1 MAPHAAPRESMNSGE
16 LPPEGDGAG
25 GGSIGARGDIVVT
38 DSARVVNSDP
48 APPVGEE
55 LATYPQALLSGGI
68 RSIGPEK
75 NSSSS
80 LVGAREEKEGGSGG
94 EERKPLP
101 RDPGALEP
109 GWAHALES
117 AAWCKL
123 GRCAYANPEWRS
135 PDRYLAATGCDGYQA
150 SRSAEADGRVTV
162 RWGHCPR
169 HREWWRHERVR
180 RARERQRP

>member
-1 MAPHAAPRESMNSGE
+1 MSDEGKPIDDE
-16 LPPEGDGAG
+16 L
-25 GGSIGARGDIVVT
+25 S
-38 DSARVVNSDP
+38 
-48 APPVGEE
+48 
-55 LATYPQALLSGGI
+55 TYPQALLSGGI

-80 LVGAREEKEGGSGG
+80 LVGAREEKEQGGSGG
-94 EERKPLP
+94 EEERKPLP

-117 AAWCKL
+117 RAWCKL
-123 GRCAYANPEWRS
+123 GRCAYANLESRS

-150 SRSAEADGRVTV
+150 SRTEDPDGVVTV

-169 HREWWRHERVR
+169 HREWWQHERVR